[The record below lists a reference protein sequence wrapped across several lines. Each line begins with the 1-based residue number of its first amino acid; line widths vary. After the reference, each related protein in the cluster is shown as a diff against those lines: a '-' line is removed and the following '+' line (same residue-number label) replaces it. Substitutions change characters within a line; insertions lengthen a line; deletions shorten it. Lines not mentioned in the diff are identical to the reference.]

1 LGKPDRIPEIIRTG
15 TKEIDMNRIFKTA
28 VLSAA
33 VVATTLA
40 TLPAASADEWRH
52 HRHHNGDAIAA
63 GVLGLAAGALIVGAL
78 NNPQPRPSYYDPG
91 DDGYYDYDRYPRP
104 RPAPIRR
111 YYAEPR
117 VVYNQGYAEP
127 WTRDWYEYCSDRY
140 RTFNARTGTFTGNDG
155 DQHFCTAN

>member
-1 LGKPDRIPEIIRTG
+1 
-15 TKEIDMNRIFKTA
+15 MNRIFKTA

-52 HRHHNGDAIAA
+52 HRHHGNGDAVAA

-78 NNPQPRPSYYDPG
+78 ANDQPPPDDYG
-91 DDGYYDYDRYPRP
+91 DGYYYRDVRP
-104 RPAPIRR
+104 RPAPVRR

-117 VVYNQGYAEP
+117 VVYNDSYAEP

-140 RTFNARTGTFTGNDG
+140 RTFNSRTGTFTGNDG
-155 DQHFCTAN
+155 EQHFCTAN

>member
-1 LGKPDRIPEIIRTG
+1 
-15 TKEIDMNRIFKTA
+15 MNRIFKTA

-52 HRHHNGDAIAA
+52 HRHHGNGDAVAA

-78 NNPQPRPSYYDPG
+78 ANDQPPPDDYG
-91 DDGYYDYDRYPRP
+91 DGYYYRDVRP
-104 RPAPIRR
+104 RPAPVRR

-117 VVYNQGYAEP
+117 VVYNESYAEP

-140 RTFNARTGTFTGNDG
+140 RTFNSRTGTFTGNDG
-155 DQHFCTAN
+155 EQHFCTAN